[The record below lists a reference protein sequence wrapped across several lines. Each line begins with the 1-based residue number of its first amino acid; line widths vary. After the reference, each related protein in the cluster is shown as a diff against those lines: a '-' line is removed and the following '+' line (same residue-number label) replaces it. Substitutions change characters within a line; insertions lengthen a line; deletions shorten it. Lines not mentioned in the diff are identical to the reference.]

1 MNMDMERVVDEFIK
15 VGRNIKLLSRDA
27 LRQAIIYAL
36 KSEIEIAAELKQ
48 YDRVQK
54 LKKMLEDPAEIDR
67 FVRRIKEEP

>member
-1 MNMDMERVVDEFIK
+1 MNMDMERVVDEFIR
-15 VGRNIKLLSRDA
+15 VGRNIKLLSYDA

-36 KSEIEIAAELKQ
+36 KSEIEIAEKLKQ